1 MFLPASLK
9 YRKRNS
15 FGSQTVLVPSL
26 GLRLALLPATP
37 PTRKTVGVAAL
48 LPVTPPTRKTVGGQ
62 KSGSGNE
69 TTRLQVVSQAS
80 LFFYEGARAE
90 GERKKRLAC
99 ETRLQGHQ
107 QFNSV
112 VT

>member
-15 FGSQTVLVPSL
+15 FGSQTVLVARLCWTQISPSPSHPTHEEDS
-26 GLRLALLPATP
+26 GCGSLAPSH
-37 PTRKTVGVAAL
+37 PTHEED
-48 LPVTPPTRKTVGGQ
+48 GGQ

-69 TTRLQVVSQAS
+69 TTRLQ
-80 LFFYEGARAE
+80 
-90 GERKKRLAC
+90 
-99 ETRLQGHQ
+99 GHQ